1 MFQNTSEN
9 QKQMKQT
16 SLIVFCVVNE
26 PHKKSFQETWQS
38 GHFFVHPQWDVFNF
52 SHYSP
57 RRKTCKKLFSGI
69 LFLVVYVCIVL
80 KFIEKA

>member
-1 MFQNTSEN
+1 MFQNTSKN

-57 RRKTCKKLFSGI
+57 PRKTCKILFSGI

-80 KFIEKA
+80 NFIEKA